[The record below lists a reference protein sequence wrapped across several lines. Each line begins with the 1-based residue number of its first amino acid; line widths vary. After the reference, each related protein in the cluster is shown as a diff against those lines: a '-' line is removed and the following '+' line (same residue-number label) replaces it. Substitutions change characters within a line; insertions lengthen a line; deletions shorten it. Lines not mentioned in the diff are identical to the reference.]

1 MEQEH
6 DEKEAAESLAG
17 IQGQGGDSRLEGRQ
31 DAGGTGTAVRCAY
44 EPDYGLED
52 TTTGTFLG
60 RLWRQAGEGI
70 RAGHPDHAGQDWSA
84 DAGERFFHMAPG
96 VKLCKR

>member
-17 IQGQGGDSRLEGRQ
+17 IQGQGGDCRPEGRQ
-31 DAGGTGTAVRCAY
+31 DAGRVGAAIRCSS

-52 TTTGTFLG
+52 TIAGTLVG
-60 RLWRQAGEGI
+60 
-70 RAGHPDHAGQDWSA
+70 
-84 DAGERFFHMAPG
+84 G
-96 VKLCKR
+96 VW